1 MWTACKL
8 MTSMLPESRRHSR
21 GNLRSPKSRPAT
33 SCSGPTR
40 EGHHIWVL
48 TMFASFPILALFS
61 LVRTVQWGH
70 DPHCGFQ
77 HAKNHQRECD
87 HQALGHWGAA
97 PFPKHVGTLLQRSER
112 HCVSRVSPPSRLQAI
127 RPDAEPHTWSLLMPA
142 AWTWPAFIILHTVY
156 LNIYIFLKKNLYFF
170 KKENCNIYTDL
181 ISQPT
186 VSLPIQITM
195 SWILGSLSDS
205 FLCLLILSRQGM

>member
-1 MWTACKL
+1 MRKITK
-8 MTSMLPESRRHSR
+8 
-21 GNLRSPKSRPAT
+21 GNVTIKV
-33 SCSGPTR
+33 R
-40 EGHHIWVL
+40 EGDSGTWEVPARGGEGGNRLGCWRTGERELKIGTVDVGGGRSCDL
-48 TMFASFPILALFS
+48 RVGGDCRREAKNPMAFSCLPAPEATFS
-61 LVRTVQWGH
+61 LSSSLS
-70 DPHCGFQ
+70 
-77 HAKNHQRECD
+77 
-87 HQALGHWGAA
+87 ALGHWGAA

-195 SWILGSLSDS
+195 S
-205 FLCLLILSRQGM
+205 